1 MAINRTPGCPSGLKL
16 APPGL
21 NPGPLCLP
29 KGNHTF
35 LSQKDHIVVLLL
47 CAFWLTPR
55 YCKYIHN
62 DKFNLLEVIAK
73 THSNVCCFIVNH
85 QAQISWNISWTFPNV
100 GDVWT
105 NKHSILSSHWVRMKT
120 RFPVFWQFV
129 SWLLFIKCHYGLL
142 IRAIG
147 NSSTDLHC
155 SLSLPMFCISHNLI
169 CVPQDQFPSKLWQ
182 EMNMVIENSCITGK
196 SSFHLSVE
204 CFLEHLPYCTWWRF
218 LWNNIQMGSD
228 IKPEINIRCHNF

>member
-1 MAINRTPGCPSGLKL
+1 
-16 APPGL
+16 
-21 NPGPLCLP
+21 
-29 KGNHTF
+29 
-35 LSQKDHIVVLLL
+35 
-47 CAFWLTPR
+47 
-55 YCKYIHN
+55 
-62 DKFNLLEVIAK
+62 
-73 THSNVCCFIVNH
+73 
-85 QAQISWNISWTFPNV
+85 
-100 GDVWT
+100 
-105 NKHSILSSHWVRMKT
+105 MKT
-120 RFPVFWQFV
+120 RFQVFWQFV

-147 NSSTDLHC
+147 NSLTDLHC

-204 CFLEHLPYCTWWRF
+204 CFLVHLPYCTWWRF

-228 IKPEINIRCHNF
+228 IKPVNHIVWISLPGHPKNIEKNLMVSVLDSTNSFFWAATFSRFSRFSLRLAWISAVFRGETAETQTALRS